1 MGVRLDRRDPQN
13 PVAAAGSGAG
23 PPAAGPPRAG
33 PPGADSP
40 TVDEVLADPGRM
52 AKLAALEARDLGE
65 RLLDRLARTEP
76 GTRPHSELRGCLVAL
91 NMPLVRY
98 AAGRYR
104 RRAEPMEDIVQ
115 VGTIG
120 LIKAIDRYD
129 GGRETGFL
137 AYAMPTIS
145 GEIKRF
151 FRDTSWA
158 VRVPRRLREL
168 RAELMRANDKLT
180 ADLGH
185 APCAAQLAKVLNLT
199 EGEVTEGLTACSA
212 YNASSLDE
220 SAFGDG
226 ASIGERMGGE
236 DRELE
241 LVEYRES
248 LRPLIADLPQR
259 ERTILALRF
268 TGDMTQAQIGERLGI
283 SQMHVSRLLTHTLSV
298 LREGLTG
305 RESYAM

>member
-1 MGVRLDRRDPQN
+1 MSVRLTRTDPQD
-13 PVAAAGSGAG
+13 PVAATSGARI
-23 PPAAGPPRAG
+23 P
-33 PPGADSP
+33 S
-40 TVDEVLADPGRM
+40 VDEVLADPARIAGLTPM
-52 AKLAALEARDLGE
+52 EARDLGE
-65 RLLDRLARTEP
+65 RMFDRLAGVEP
-76 GTRPHSELRGCLVAL
+76 GTRVHSELRGCLVSL
-91 NMPLVRY
+91 NMPLVRH

-151 FRDTSWA
+151 FRDTSWS

-168 RAELMRANDKLT
+168 RAELLRANDTLT

-185 APCAAQLAKVLNLT
+185 APCAAQLARVLNLT
-199 EGEVTEGLTACSA
+199 EDEVAEGLTACSA
-212 YNASSLDE
+212 YSASSLDE
-220 SAFGDG
+220 SPFDDG
-226 ASIGERMGGE
+226 ASVGDRIGDE
-236 DRELE
+236 DHALE
-241 LVEYRES
+241 LVEYCES

-268 TGDMTQAQIGERLGI
+268 TGDLTQAQIGERLGI

-305 RESYAM
+305 RESYAL

>member
-1 MGVRLDRRDPQN
+1 MSVRLDRKHPHHPVDPEGG
-13 PVAAAGSGAG
+13 V
-23 PPAAGPPRAG
+23 
-33 PPGADSP
+33 P
-40 TVDEVLADPGRM
+40 TVDEVLTDPRRIED
-52 AKLAALEARDLGE
+52 LAPLEARDLGE
-65 RLLDRLARTEP
+65 RMLRVLARTEP
-76 GTRPHSELRGCLVAL
+76 GTRLHSELRGCLVTL
-91 NMPLVRY
+91 NMPLVRH

-104 RRAEPMEDIVQ
+104 RRVEPMEDIVQ

-129 GGRETGFL
+129 GARETGFL
-137 AYAMPTIS
+137 AYAMPTIA

-168 RAELMRANDKLT
+168 RAELLRANDTLT

-185 APCAAQLAKVLNLT
+185 APAPAELAEVLHLT
-199 EGEVTEGLTACSA
+199 EDQVSEGLTACSA
-212 YNASSLDE
+212 YSASSLDE

-226 ASIGERMGGE
+226 GTVGDRMGRE
-236 DRELE
+236 DHELD

-248 LRPLIADLPQR
+248 LKPLIAGLPQR

-283 SQMHVSRLLTHTLSV
+283 SQMHVSRLLSHTLEI
-298 LREGLTG
+298 LRDGLTA
-305 RESYAM
+305 RESFAT

>member
-1 MGVRLDRRDPQN
+1 MGVRLNRTDPPA
-13 PVAAAGSGAG
+13 PVAA
-23 PPAAGPPRAG
+23 PPDTRPP
-33 PPGADSP
+33 S
-40 TVDEVLADPGRM
+40 VDEILAEPGRI
-52 AKLAALEARDLGE
+52 AELSPPEARDLGE
-65 RLLDRLARTEP
+65 RMLDRLARTEA
-76 GTRPHSELRGCLVAL
+76 GTRRHSELRGCLVSL
-91 NMPLVRY
+91 NMPLVRH

-129 GGRETGFL
+129 GDRETGFL

-168 RAELMRANDKLT
+168 RAELMRANDTLT

-185 APCAAQLAKVLNLT
+185 APRAEQLARALNLT
-199 EGEVTEGLTACSA
+199 EEEVNEGLTACSA
-212 YNASSLDE
+212 YCASSLDE

-226 ASIGERMGGE
+226 APIGDRLGGD
-236 DRELE
+236 DRALE

-268 TGDMTQAQIGERLGI
+268 TGDLTQAQIGERLGI
-283 SQMHVSRLLTHTLSV
+283 SQMHVSRLLTHTLEV

-305 RESYAM
+305 RESYAV